1 MTELLCDACKLP
13 PMGGSS
19 TPAPSGSDAASER
32 ALPPGWFVRRIDAR
46 TFTLCDCCGSMQHF
60 KGGVSAYL
68 QQQLGLGPYAV
79 LAVDEGPGSGLH
91 RHRIVRSE

>member
-1 MTELLCDACKLP
+1 MSEFVCDACKLP
-13 PMGGSS
+13 PVVSADPEAPFKAGG
-19 TPAPSGSDAASER
+19 PV
-32 ALPPGWFVRRIDAR
+32 PPGWFVRRIDAR

-79 LAVDEGPGSGLH
+79 LALDEGPGSGLH
-91 RHRIVRSE
+91 RHRIVRSD